1 MALQNCAAYWETGS
15 LEARL
20 KKIPSGLA
28 HEKDAQMIRKVGIL
42 MVLGLAAC
50 GSLGKKAA
58 APAAQG
64 APGAQSFSGPITRF
78 IGRVDAT
85 NPNSV
90 IMSWPGTAVET
101 RFTGTVITATVMAGP
116 TQTGIAPPAQTLVD
130 LIVDGQ
136 APVTVA
142 VMATPTQVTTTVA
155 SGTHTARLVKR
166 TEALFGNMTFMGFTT
181 DGKLLNT
188 ATPPTRLIEFVGDS
202 ITAGLGVEGS
212 GNPNCK
218 SLDPNV
224 ENASKSFA
232 YVTAATLNADFS
244 LIGWSGK
251 GVYKNRSASDTVT
264 LPQLY
269 SAIDPT
275 VTSTAYAFPTT
286 VAAQPQVVVVNL
298 GTNDFAF
305 FANQPTPTVPDQA
318 GYTAALQGLT
328 ATIRGHYPSAKIIL
342 AIGPILSTDSPVT
355 GQLNTWRSYVQSVVA
370 ALNNAGDTKVSFF
383 EFTPL
388 TSNFGC
394 DYHPNA
400 VAAQSMAAAL
410 SAQIKT
416 LMAW

>member
-1 MALQNCAAYWETGS
+1 VAGEQTGT
-15 LEARL
+15 LEPWL
-20 KKIPSGLA
+20 KKFPSGLA
-28 HEKDAQMIRKVGIL
+28 HEKDAQMIRKVSIL
-42 MVLGLAAC
+42 MFLGLAAC

-58 APAAQG
+58 APAAPG
-64 APGAQSFSGPITRF
+64 APAAQTFTGPITRF

-90 IMSWPGTAVET
+90 TMAWPGTAVET
-101 RFTGTVITATVMAGP
+101 RFTGSVITATVQAGP
-116 TQTGIAPPAQTLVD
+116 TQTGIAPPAQTIVD

-142 VMATPTQVTTTVA
+142 VMSTPTQVSATVPK
-155 SGTHTARLVKR
+155 GTHTARLVKR

-181 DGKLLNT
+181 DGTLLNT

-202 ITAGLGVEGS
+202 ITAGLGVEGA
-212 GNPNCK
+212 GDPNCR

-232 YVTAATLNADFS
+232 YVTASALHADFS
-244 LIGWSGK
+244 LISWSGK
-251 GVYKNRSASDTVT
+251 GVYKNRSSTDTVT
-264 LPQLY
+264 IPQLY
-269 SAIDPT
+269 GTIDPT
-275 VTSTAYAFPTT
+275 VTTSAYAFPTT
-286 VAAQPQVVVVNL
+286 AAAQPQVVVVNL

-305 FANQPTPTVPDQA
+305 FANQPTPAVPDQA
-318 GYTAALQGLT
+318 GYTAALQALA
-328 ATIRGHYPSAKIIL
+328 ATIRGHYPAAQIIL
-342 AIGPILSTDSPVT
+342 AIGPILSTDFPVP

-370 ALNNAGDTKVSFF
+370 ALNSAGDTKVSFF

-388 TSNFGC
+388 SSNYGC

-410 SAQIKT
+410 GAQIKT
-416 LMAW
+416 VMAW